1 MESSVHTLCS
11 MKLLGSLYEM
21 DCSHRPSEFPVGQIP
36 SPYSQA
42 EDSKSVTSQTPQGQ
56 GSGLRAPQQLDFQ
69 FFHICFQKCLSVR
82 AAGGGHLPTPP
93 NWVLR

>member
-56 GSGLRAPQQLDFQ
+56 GSGL
-69 FFHICFQKCLSVR
+69 LSSLTSNSSTFASRNVF
-82 AAGGGHLPTPP
+82 L
-93 NWVLR
+93 